1 MDNLT
6 YINSNKYPIWCKENT
21 FLLIAFIFTIIVVY
35 IFPHLGVPQLTI
47 KLIFLFLLLII
58 LFSQNDIFWLSWF
71 FIIYSNPGRLFSEG
85 YAVDIYRL
93 PMYRIGAG
101 SAIGFEELFLIIY
114 IIKALIKKDKH
125 YFIFSN
131 YFKFIIIY
139 GIFTILYSFSINM
152 NIDSLI
158 LSIRTIMRWIWILLI
173 PEFIYDS
180 DKLAKTFQL
189 IAPFVFIA
197 TILLFYTH
205 ITGFYLHEILIGKY
219 KEIRFVESTGLI
231 RVFDSYSILMF
242 GLVMALFYICSENQY
257 FNKIYLNLIIVCS
270 IINIFL
276 SATRGWI
283 LGLIILLC
291 SIFFMR
297 GFKFIKQILLT
308 LLMMGLIII
317 SINIFYPSII
327 NQISLSFER
336 FKTVEYLFKGDPTMA
351 GTMTRVTKVRP
362 QLLSLFQQRPILGF
376 GFSIDF
382 FKNWNMH
389 IGNESILFQGG
400 IIGYS
405 IWMIIFLLV
414 CVKIYVYG
422 QKPYVKYKIKN
433 GSIVFILAMLAM
445 FEEHSTSGQ
454 MWGFALYEYFKHLY
468 LAWLLAAVNASL
480 LSSIGNDYLSNEKYL
495 IK

>member
-6 YINSNKYPIWCKENT
+6 YINSKKYPIWCKENT
-21 FLLIAFIFTIIVVY
+21 FLLLSFIFTVIVVY
-35 IFPHLGVPQLTI
+35 IFPHFGVPQLII

-58 LFSQNDIFWLSWF
+58 FFSKNDIFWLSWF
-71 FIIYSNPGRLFSEG
+71 FIICSNPGRLFSTG
-85 YAVDIYRL
+85 YAVDLYRL

-101 SAIGFEELFLIIY
+101 SAIAFDELFLIIY
-114 IIKALIKKDKH
+114 IIKAFIKKDKH
-125 YFIFSN
+125 YFIFGN
-131 YFKFIIIY
+131 YFIFIIIY

-158 LSIRTIMRWIWILLI
+158 LSIRTIMRWIWVLLI

-189 IAPFVFIA
+189 IAPFIFIA

-205 ITGFYLHEILIGKY
+205 ITGFYLHDILSGEY
-219 KEIRFVESTGLI
+219 KITNLVTSTGLI

-257 FNKIYLNLIIVCS
+257 FNRTYLNLLIVCS

-297 GFKFIKQILLT
+297 GFKFIKQIIMALLI
-308 LLMMGLIII
+308 MGLIIFFV
-317 SINIFYPSII
+317 NMFYPSII

-336 FKTVEYLFKGDPTMA
+336 LKTIQYIFRGDPTAGGTLSRLTVRGPRLMA
-351 GTMTRVTKVRP
+351 LFRERP
-362 QLLSLFQQRPILGF
+362 LLGF

-382 FKNWNMH
+382 FKNWDMH
-389 IGNESILFQGG
+389 LGNQAILFQGG
-400 IIGYS
+400 IIGYL
-405 IWMIIFLLV
+405 IWMIIFLLI
-414 CVKIYVYG
+414 CLIIYVYG

-433 GSIVFILAMLAM
+433 GSMVFILAMLAI

-454 MWGFALYEYFKHLY
+454 MWGFALYEYYKHLY
-468 LAWLLAAVNASL
+468 LAWLLAAINASL
-480 LSSIGNDYLSNEKYL
+480 LSSMGNDYLSKK
-495 IK
+495 I